1 MMLVL
6 LVLCLQDSAADT
18 YRAVE
23 KKFIDAPGVTI
34 ELKGEST
41 VKKGDRKIESA
52 FTGRVRVKP
61 GDKAYYELTLKQGD
75 KSSTIASKSDGKTT
89 INSRDG
95 VPGKEA
101 PIQKRATEFLRECVL
116 RTGFVPLTLAA
127 NAAGDSIGSGDLP
140 APDDACA
147 LSNFSSPEKG
157 VIEYDVKL
165 FGKMDGKVKLWIA
178 DGLPVKRTFTST
190 YNGAEIT
197 VTETYEKVSLADVPD
212 AEFKHE

>member
-1 MMLVL
+1 MMLTL
-6 LVLCLQDSAADT
+6 LVVCLQDSAADT
-18 YRAVE
+18 YRAME
-23 KKFIDAPGVTI
+23 KKFVDAPGVTI
-34 ELKGEST
+34 ALKGEST
-41 VKKGDRKIESA
+41 VKKGERTIESKI
-52 FTGRVRVKP
+52 TGRVVVKP
-61 GDKAYYELTLKQGD
+61 GDKAFYELTLKQGD
-75 KSSTIASKSDGKTT
+75 KSSTITSKSDGKTT

-95 VPGKEA
+95 VAGKEA

-116 RTGFVPLTLAA
+116 RTGFIPLTVAA
-127 NAAGDSIGSGDLP
+127 NAAGSIATGDLP

-178 DGLPVKRTFTST
+178 DGLPVRRTFTST

-197 VTETYEKVSLADVPD
+197 ITETYEKVSLADVPD